1 MSIFGH
7 LWSFVVMY
15 VQVHKCLIMVMHGA
29 YGYVLS
35 WSYTMNGKV
44 WSFMVM
50 YGHVQPCM
58 NLYGHVKYSPGNIE
72 KMENKG

>member
-1 MSIFGH
+1 
-7 LWSFVVMY
+7 
-15 VQVHKCLIMVMHGA
+15 MVMHGA
-29 YGYVLS
+29 NGYVLS
-35 WSYTMNGKV
+35 WSYTMNGIV